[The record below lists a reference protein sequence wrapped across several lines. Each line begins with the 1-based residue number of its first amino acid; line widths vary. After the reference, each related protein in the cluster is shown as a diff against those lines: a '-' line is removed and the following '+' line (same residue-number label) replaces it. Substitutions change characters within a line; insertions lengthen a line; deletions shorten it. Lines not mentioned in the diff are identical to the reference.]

1 MKKIVLF
8 TVSLLLV
15 MRVSA
20 QQQLTLPKAI
30 SIALENNYGIQIADQ
45 QIFIAENNDTWA
57 RAGRT
62 PVVDLTGSF
71 ANVLTQNNNPA
82 SFLQGAFYNGS
93 LGANLGATYTLY
105 AGGRIRIAK
114 EQLTLSTQNA
124 MLSKEA
130 DIHTL
135 MRTVYQQYYEV
146 LFQQE
151 RLTVLD
157 YTYQLSKDKVE
168 YEEVKKAYGTSNTY
182 NLVQLQNALVADS
195 INIIS
200 QQQLITIAKRNL
212 YNTLELSGMPPY
224 SYPERLSVVPEDID
238 IAQLQSVMDEEN
250 YTLKTLEMVASL
262 NALNTKLA
270 RAARRPTVS
279 LNAGIGATEN
289 AINIFSDNP
298 NTGEPFDFV
307 LGNQIN
313 ANVGASV
320 SWNLYDGGVRKAD
333 IQNAQ
338 FQEEI
343 DNITLLEA
351 RANIASQ
358 LELLVDNY
366 NNQKELLNLSDQQ
379 IQLAQQNLTISE
391 ERLKGGQLTSLDF
404 RAVQSQYLTAAL
416 GKVNAIYNLILTKT
430 EIDFLVGKF

>member
-1 MKKIVLF
+1 MTRIALI
-8 TVSLLLV
+8 TLSLVFGLRL
-15 MRVSA
+15 SA
-20 QQQLTLPKAI
+20 QEALTLPKAI

-45 QIFIAENNDTWA
+45 QIYIAENNDTWA

-71 ANVLTQNNNPA
+71 SNVLTQNNNPA

-93 LGANLGATYTLY
+93 LGANIGATYTLY
-105 AGGRIRIAK
+105 AGGRIRVAK
-114 EQLTLSTQNA
+114 EQLSLATQNA
-124 MLSKEA
+124 MLTKEA
-130 DIHTL
+130 DIHAL

-151 RLTVLD
+151 RLAVLH
-157 YTYQLSKDKVE
+157 YTYQLSKDKVA

-195 INIIS
+195 INVLS
-200 QQQLITIAKRNL
+200 QKQLIAIAKRNL
-212 YNTLELSGMPPY
+212 YNTLEVEGMSSY
-224 SYPERLSVVPEDID
+224 DYPERLSVVPEDID
-238 IAQLQSVMDEEN
+238 LAQLQSIMDEEN

-262 NALNTKLA
+262 NELNTKLA
-270 RAARRPTVS
+270 KAARQPTVA
-279 LNAGIGATEN
+279 LTAGVGATEN
-289 AINIFSDNP
+289 AIQIFSENP

-307 LGNQIN
+307 LGNQISG
-313 ANVGASV
+313 NVGAQV

-338 FQEEI
+338 LQEEI

-351 RANIASQ
+351 KANISSQ
-358 LELLVDNY
+358 LNLLVDNY
-366 NNQKELLNLSDQQ
+366 DNQKELLTLSDQQ

-430 EIDFLVGKF
+430 EIDFVVGKF